1 MKKIEIEIPEGKE
14 AKWVDGV
21 LTLVDEKLQD
31 ITERIQV
38 GGQDVKVEFV
48 ETIEGGSLGECMLG
62 SGYIKIA
69 NNAKGYSQTDTSK
82 LNTFIHECVHLI
94 LDAMGECELSG
105 NERFV
110 NSFAGYATEIIR
122 SIIKQ
127 KEQ

>member
-1 MKKIEIEIPEGKE
+1 MQKNENLVMYIP
-14 AKWVDGV
+14 D
-21 LTLVDEKLQD
+21 Q
-31 ITERIQV
+31 IQV

-48 ETIEGGSLGECMLG
+48 ETIEGGLLGECMIS
-62 SGYIKIA
+62 SGYLKIA
-69 NNAKGYSQTDTSK
+69 NNGKGYTQSNTSK
-82 LNTFIHECVHLI
+82 LNTFVHECVHLI
-94 LDAMGECELSG
+94 LDTMGESEMSG

>member
-1 MKKIEIEIPEGKE
+1 MKKNENLAIYIP
-14 AKWVDGV
+14 D
-21 LTLVDEKLQD
+21 Q
-31 ITERIQV
+31 IQV

-48 ETIEGGSLGECMLG
+48 ETIEGGLLGECMIS
-62 SGYIKIA
+62 SGYLKIA
-69 NNAKGYSQTDTSK
+69 NNSKGYTQSNTSK
-82 LNTFIHECVHLI
+82 LNTFVHECVHLI
-94 LDAMGECELSG
+94 LGTMGESELSG

>member
-1 MKKIEIEIPEGKE
+1 MQKNENLIMYIP
-14 AKWVDGV
+14 D
-21 LTLVDEKLQD
+21 Q
-31 ITERIQV
+31 IQV

-82 LNTFIHECVHLI
+82 LNTFIHECVHAI
-94 LDAMGECELSG
+94 LDTMGESEMSS
-105 NERFV
+105 NEKFV

-127 KEQ
+127 KENE

>member
-1 MKKIEIEIPEGKE
+1 MQKNENLIMYIP
-14 AKWVDGV
+14 D
-21 LTLVDEKLQD
+21 Q
-31 ITERIQV
+31 IQV

-48 ETIEGGSLGECMLG
+48 ETIEGGLLGECMIS
-62 SGYIKIA
+62 SGYLKIA
-69 NNAKGYSQTDTSK
+69 NNGKGYTQSNTSK
-82 LNTFIHECVHLI
+82 LNTFVHECVHLI
-94 LDAMGECELSG
+94 LDTMGESELSG

>member
-1 MKKIEIEIPEGKE
+1 MQKNENLIMYIP
-14 AKWVDGV
+14 DH
-21 LTLVDEKLQD
+21 
-31 ITERIQV
+31 IQV

-48 ETIEGGSLGECMLG
+48 ETIEGGLLGECMIS
-62 SGYIKIA
+62 SGYLKIA
-69 NNAKGYSQTDTSK
+69 NNGKGYTQSNTSK

-94 LDAMGECELSG
+94 LDTMGEGELSG
-105 NERFV
+105 NEKFV